1 MYSLL
6 IVDDEEIILNGIKD
20 AVSSSALPLK
30 SVRTASSAKDA
41 LKMLMKDPCDII
53 VSDIRMPDMDGLEM
67 AEQAKRIWPETRII
81 FLTGYQDFEYVRK
94 ALRLNS
100 DDYLLKPVSDE
111 KLTEVIGN
119 VISKLDS
126 LWMERFDLRYR
137 KAAETEKKKPH

>member
-30 SVRTASSAKDA
+30 SVRTASSAKSA

-126 LWMERFDLRYR
+126 CGWNVL
-137 KAAETEKKKPH
+137 T

>member
-111 KLTEVIGN
+111 KLTEVIEIGRAH
-119 VISKLDS
+119 V
-126 LWMERFDLRYR
+126 
-137 KAAETEKKKPH
+137 

>member
-30 SVRTASSAKDA
+30 SVRTASSAKAA

-67 AEQAKRIWPETRII
+67 AEHAKRIWPETRII

-100 DDYLLKPVSDE
+100 DDYLLKPM
-111 KLTEVIGN
+111 KN
-119 VISKLDS
+119 
-126 LWMERFDLRYR
+126 
-137 KAAETEKKKPH
+137 

>member
-30 SVRTASSAKDA
+30 SVRTASSAKTA

-100 DDYLLKPVSDE
+100 DDYL
-111 KLTEVIGN
+111 
-119 VISKLDS
+119 
-126 LWMERFDLRYR
+126 
-137 KAAETEKKKPH
+137 

>member
-126 LWMERFDLRYR
+126 LWMERF
-137 KAAETEKKKPH
+137 

>member
-119 VISKLDS
+119 VID
-126 LWMERFDLRYR
+126 R
-137 KAAETEKKKPH
+137 KSTRLNSSH